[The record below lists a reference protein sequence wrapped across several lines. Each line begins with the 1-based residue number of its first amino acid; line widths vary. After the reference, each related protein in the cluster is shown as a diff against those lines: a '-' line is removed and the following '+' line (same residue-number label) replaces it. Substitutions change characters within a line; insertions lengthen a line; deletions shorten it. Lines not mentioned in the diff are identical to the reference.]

1 MASYNNQGYSKDE
14 VKSLQSF
21 LGITGSGVDGM
32 AGKNTNAAVKA
43 AGYSSLSEAMAAMNN
58 ANKPASTLST
68 PSAGS
73 AGASSGSGSG
83 TGTGS
88 VDYSDLIRQ
97 GMAAGASSGEIQN
110 LLNQRVEK
118 ALGSPELN
126 KYAYDDT
133 YSSAMN
139 YISGKKAEEQY
150 SDMMN
155 MIQTSYAD
163 AAAQQ
168 QKANNASVN
177 SAINAL
183 NRQKESTNQSYQDV
197 YRQLYIDKMNA
208 QKNMGQRLAAQG
220 LTGGAAESS
229 MLDLST
235 SYEDALRQGEQS
247 RLGTLSDIDTAI
259 ADTRATGDIA
269 NAQIAADNAINS
281 LNSYA
286 SAFQNYINRKDQLA
300 ANEAAAKENSRAY
313 AYQTAMAMLQSGNM
327 ASDDLLEQAGISKT
341 DALTIAQAAA
351 AAATAKYR
359 GSGGNQKTEY
369 DPLVTAIAA
378 ASGGE
383 YSEADVA
390 AMMDAGYTF
399 PEYQAIF
406 PELKNFTWTGVD
418 YNTGKTYTDS
428 GYARTRTQVRN
439 AYIGGVPSSEIEIMI
454 AEAYNNGDISYG
466 QFKDLNDA
474 YVK

>member
-58 ANKPASTLST
+58 ANTPAPTPST
-68 PSAGS
+68 PSASS
-73 AGASSGSGSG
+73 AGAGRGSGSG

-88 VDYSDLIRQ
+88 VDYSNLIKDA
-97 GMAAGASSGEIQN
+97 MARGATSSEVKT
-110 LLNQRVEK
+110 LVDQRVDK
-118 ALGSPELN
+118 AVNTPGLSQ
-126 KYAYDDT
+126 YAYDDVYT
-133 YSSAMN
+133 AAMGYVN
-139 YISGKKAEEQY
+139 NKKTDEMY
-150 SDMMN
+150 DDMMGR
-155 MIQTSYAD
+155 IETTFAETT
-163 AAAQQ
+163 AQQ
-168 QKANNASVN
+168 QKANEASVK
-177 SAINAL
+177 SAVDAL
-183 NRQKESTNQSYQDV
+183 NRQKDSTNQSYQDV

-235 SYEDALRQGEQS
+235 SYEDALRQGEQA
-247 RLGTLSDIDTAI
+247 RLGTLSDIETAI

-269 NAQIAADNAINS
+269 NAQIASDNAINS
-281 LNSYA
+281 LNSYTA
-286 SAFQNYINRKDQLA
+286 ALQNYINRKDQLA
-300 ANEAAAKENSRAY
+300 VQEAAAKENARAY

-359 GSGGNQKTEY
+359 GSVGNQKTEY
-369 DPLVTAIAA
+369 DPLIKGIAA
-378 ASGGE
+378 ASGGT

-390 AMMDAGYTF
+390 AMMAAGYKF

-418 YNTGKTYTDS
+418 HNTGKTYTDS
-428 GYARTRTQVRN
+428 GYARTHTQVRQ
-439 AYIGGVPSSEIEIMI
+439 AYLGGVPSSEIELMI
-454 AEAYNNGDISYG
+454 SEAYNNGLINDL
-466 QFKDLNDA
+466 QFNQLLDA
-474 YVK
+474 YG